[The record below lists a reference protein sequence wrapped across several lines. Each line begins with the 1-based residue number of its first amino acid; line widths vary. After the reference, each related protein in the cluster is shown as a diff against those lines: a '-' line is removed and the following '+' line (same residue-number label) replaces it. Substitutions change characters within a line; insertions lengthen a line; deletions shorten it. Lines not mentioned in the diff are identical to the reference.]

1 VKGALS
7 DTWSQALRI
16 ECRLQSLGFL
26 TTGIWKDRLT
36 ELHFRLEA
44 FVADSGAVSFRPF
57 GSQPVHFY
65 AWAGIFA
72 HQYFSVL

>member
-1 VKGALS
+1 MIINVKGALS
-7 DTWSQALRI
+7 DTWSTKPGPFQLKTAASLLSIREHKAL
-16 ECRLQSLGFL
+16 
-26 TTGIWKDRLT
+26 WK
-36 ELHFRLEA
+36 
-44 FVADSGAVSFRPF
+44 SFRPF